1 MPSIPH
7 PRILHPSQST
17 PHPHVPR
24 VPMPT
29 MQTPQPLHG
38 LPTPFAPHG
47 LSSYPRPI
55 QFITPNQPTSR
66 SQSGFSTTPL
76 TAQYHISSMPAP
88 VPQPHHASFQG
99 AIQPQFV
106 YQTPAVTPYSAH
118 PYPGTFNSPMHSL
131 HAPPLSNSHLPRNDT
146 NCQSLLVLPSWGNLN

>member
-1 MPSIPH
+1 
-7 PRILHPSQST
+7 
-17 PHPHVPR
+17 
-24 VPMPT
+24 MPT
-29 MQTPQPLHG
+29 MESPQPLHG

-88 VPQPHHASFQG
+88 VPQSHHASFPPSYLHYSAFSSLQ
-99 AIQPQFV
+99 ASQPQFV
-106 YQTPAVTPYSAH
+106 YQTPAVTQHSAH
-118 PYPGTFNSPMHSL
+118 PYSSTFNSPMHSL
-131 HAPPLSNSHLPRNDT
+131 HALPLSNSHLPRNDT
-146 NCQSLLVLPSWGNLN
+146 NRLSLLVLPSQDNSN